1 MGAAILYSMNK
12 IVAPMPYEAG
22 TVVNPVSGKAIRCQ
36 VLRDGR
42 PSPPPR
48 NLGDLSEILKES
60 GSFVWFDVAD
70 PGPSDLTLL
79 EEEFDLHPL
88 AVEDAINAHQRSKI
102 EDYGTYWFIVV
113 HGVTRAGARLAFHEI
128 DLFVGKKFIVSA
140 RHDPAYPLDE
150 IERRWLA
157 HGASS
162 RPRHDSGFLLY
173 TMLDTIVDGY
183 SAVVDLIEDRVED
196 LEGGLFRGKPLDD
209 EDLVEVFTTRRDI
222 QQFRRAVVP
231 MREILSPIMRGD
243 LSLLPAEEMPYYRD
257 VYDHVVRAID
267 DLDAVRDLAS
277 SALDLH
283 LSVSNAQQNEVSKQL
298 TIIATI
304 FLPLTFVTGFF
315 GQNFSWMIDH
325 INGFRPFAILGVGGE
340 VVALASLVFY
350 FKRKRWF

>member
-1 MGAAILYSMNK
+1 MSK
-12 IVAPMPYEAG
+12 IVAPLSYAASV
-22 TVVNPVSGKAIRCQ
+22 VVNPVSGKAIRCQ

-70 PGPSDLTLL
+70 PGSSDLALL
-79 EEEFDLHPL
+79 QEEFDLHPL

-102 EDYGTYWFIVV
+102 EDYGAYWFIVV
-113 HGVTRAGARLAFHEI
+113 HGVTRADARLAFHEI
-128 DLFVGKKFIVSA
+128 DLFVGKKFIVSV

-157 HGASS
+157 HGSGD
-162 RPRHDSGFLLY
+162 RLRHDSGFLLY
-173 TMLDTIVDGY
+173 TILDTIVDGY

-209 EDLVEVFTTRRDI
+209 EDLVEVFTTRRDV

-231 MREILSPIMRGD
+231 IREILSPIMRGD
-243 LSLLPAEEMPYYRD
+243 LSLLPAGEMPYYRD

-267 DLDAVRDLAS
+267 DLDAVRDLAA

-283 LSVSNAQQNEVSKQL
+283 LSVSGAQQNEVSKQL

-315 GQNFSWMIDH
+315 GQNFSWLIDH
-325 INGFRPFAILGVGGE
+325 INGERPFWLLGVGGE
-340 VVALASLVFY
+340 VVALASLLFY
-350 FKRKRWF
+350 FRRKGWF